1 MLNNAG
7 DITYSDLI
15 QTSRLHCI
23 GVTMVDLVLRNCAVD
38 GEPELIDIAVD
49 KGMIVNRG
57 PSVPY
62 PCRQAID
69 LKGRLLIPGFIE
81 PHLHLDIALMNEHD
95 RPGRP
100 APFQSVLEL
109 NDILERRR
117 KDFTRQDIEQRAGR
131 ALEMASRHGVTAVRA
146 QCHVDTEV
154 GLKHVEALQAV
165 KEKYAGRVSLQIVGF
180 PQQGLL
186 RDPCT
191 PDLFREAFK
200 CGVDVMGCVANTDLT
215 PEGRINVAGH
225 IDMAFKLAMEH
236 DVDLD
241 THVDLTIP
249 RSIGFDDFEAVYLA
263 KKTLE
268 VGYQGRVTAGHLCS
282 LGSAEPDVAQ
292 RVIELLNEARIS
304 VISQPDMYRLARQD
318 DVHVRRGLTRVKELL
333 DGGVNVTLA
342 SNNVRDVLRPVG
354 NFNLLEEALILSYG
368 AHMDSIDQL
377 DTLMRMATYGG
388 AKAIGLE
395 DYGLQ
400 PGCKADMVV
409 LDAPTLSA
417 AIVGQVE
424 KNYVFKGGCLM
435 AASHTITERFNKASH
450 NLR

>member
-1 MLNNAG
+1 
-7 DITYSDLI
+7 
-15 QTSRLHCI
+15 
-23 GVTMVDLVLRNCAVD
+23 
-38 GEPELIDIAVD
+38 
-49 KGMIVNRG
+49 
-57 PSVPY
+57 
-62 PCRQAID
+62 
-69 LKGRLLIPGFIE
+69 
-81 PHLHLDIALMNEHD
+81 
-95 RPGRP
+95 
-100 APFQSVLEL
+100 
-109 NDILERRR
+109 
-117 KDFTRQDIEQRAGR
+117 
-131 ALEMASRHGVTAVRA
+131 
-146 QCHVDTEV
+146 
-154 GLKHVEALQAV
+154 
-165 KEKYAGRVSLQIVGF
+165 
-180 PQQGLL
+180 
-186 RDPCT
+186 
-191 PDLFREAFK
+191 
-200 CGVDVMGCVANTDLT
+200 
-215 PEGRINVAGH
+215 
-225 IDMAFKLAMEH
+225 
-236 DVDLD
+236 
-241 THVDLTIP
+241 
-249 RSIGFDDFEAVYLA
+249 VYLA

-409 LDAPTLSA
+409 LDAPTPSA

-424 KNYVFKGGCLM
+424 KNYVFKSGCLM